1 MDPTKER
8 KILDG
13 ACAVLALISLAGA
26 AYTVVTGQIFSTG
39 VDGLFFAMMCLLL
52 AIVFAISPVWSWLS
66 GRAAAGAGSHAAAGH
81 AASVPNG
88 LFLPVVGD
96 EHAHVPTSADT
107 KKNFMIWVWLLALTA
122 IEVVLGYVQV
132 ASLGVMLF
140 ILMALSI
147 VKAALIMAYFMH
159 LKFERRSLI
168 LTVVPAMVVCIA
180 LLAII
185 FPDSLRAL
193 LLRAVK

>member
-1 MDPTKER
+1 MDATKER

-13 ACAVLALISLAGA
+13 VCAILALISLAGA
-26 AYTVVTGQIFSTG
+26 AYPVVTGTLFSTG

-52 AIVFAISPVWSWLS
+52 AIVFAISPAWTLMSQ
-66 GRAAAGAGSHAAAGH
+66 RAATSKAAGH

-107 KKNFMIWVWLLALTA
+107 KKNFMIWVWLLVLTA
-122 IEVVLGYVQV
+122 IEVVLGYVQI
-132 ASLGVMLF
+132 ASLGVMLA
-140 ILMALSI
+140 ILMILSI
-147 VKAALIMAYFMH
+147 IKAALIMAYFMH

-180 LLAII
+180 LMSIF

-193 LLRAVK
+193 LLRAIK

>member
-1 MDPTKER
+1 MEATKER

-13 ACAVLALISLAGA
+13 VCAILALISLAGA
-26 AYTVVTGQIFSTG
+26 AYPVVTGTLFSTG

-52 AIVFAISPVWSWLS
+52 AIVFAISPAWTLIS
-66 GRAAAGAGSHAAAGH
+66 GRAAASKAAGP

-122 IEVVLGYVQV
+122 VEVVLGYIQV
-132 ASLGVMLF
+132 ASLGVMLA
-140 ILMALSI
+140 ILMVLSI
-147 VKAALIMAYFMH
+147 IKAALIMAYFMH

-180 LLAII
+180 LMSIF

-193 LLRAVK
+193 LLRAIK